1 MTRLRDA
8 LWFLAPLLAAAALAL
23 PGSAGADP
31 VPKSRA
37 TRPATPV
44 AEPRLVILAF
54 AFMPSAVP
62 NQPAFQGIISRE
74 IPREIGRRIDASADL
89 ETRFYAV
96 RSVMDGRPRFAVSQR
111 MGSAE
116 EVRYAAREI
125 GGAYVLDGLVSVTER
140 LRFRVRLQ
148 DVGGGKGLWQKEYEA
163 PTAQAAALLERA
175 ARDLL
180 SALPPAVGGAAKKV
194 PKPRHE
200 PGWGA
205 LLDYMEAEDM
215 AFSLE
220 SGVYGGGLDPI
231 FDRYLAA
238 CQQDPAWDPPADHLV
253 AIALAT
259 LARPVG
265 PAEVPLRAL
274 ERLVRIRPGVAS
286 QAALARGLAA
296 AGRTSEAEAAWGRS
310 VAIDPAFIE
319 GWLNVAEARRARGD
333 YPGAAS
339 ALEKAIAL
347 PLPTTRLRARVQSD
361 LGALYLEIN
370 EVDRAIARLEAS
382 VRENPED
389 PEAHFRLGS
398 AYARKGEYT
407 PAQSRRWS
415 DRALKEFRTADR
427 LRGIPEAPLHPP
439 GKPRI

>member
-8 LWFLAPLLAAAALAL
+8 HSFLATLLAAAVLAFQ
-23 PGSAGADP
+23 GSARAAP
-31 VPKSRA
+31 KPKAPAARIVPA
-37 TRPATPV
+37 A

-54 AFMPSAVP
+54 AFMPTAVP

-74 IPREIGRRIDASADL
+74 IPREIGRRLDAAADL

-96 RSVMDGRPRFAVSQR
+96 RSVVGGRPRFAVSPR
-111 MGSAE
+111 MGTAE

-125 GGAYVLDGLVSVTER
+125 GGAYAFDGLVSVTER

-148 DVGGGKGLWQKEYEA
+148 DVGSGKLLWQKEYEA
-163 PTAQAAALLERA
+163 PTARAAPLLEQA

-180 SALPPAVGGAAKKV
+180 SALPPSVLGEAMRT
-194 PKPRHE
+194 PKPTHQ
-200 PGWGA
+200 PGWDA
-205 LLDYMEAEDM
+205 LLAYMEAEDL

-220 SGVYGGGLDPI
+220 SRVYSGGLGPI

-238 CQQDPAWDPPADHLV
+238 CQQDPAWDPPADHL
-253 AIALAT
+253 IALAQAV
-259 LARPVG
+259 LERPVG
-265 PAEVPLRAL
+265 PAEVPLGAL
-274 ERLVRIRPGVAS
+274 ERLARIRPDAAS

-296 AGRTSEAEAAWGRS
+296 AGRTSEAEAAWRRS

-319 GWLNVAEARRARGD
+319 GWLNVAEGRRVRGD
-333 YPGAAS
+333 FRGAAS
-339 ALEKAIAL
+339 ALERAIAL
-347 PLPTTRLRARVQSD
+347 GLPTPRLRARARSD
-361 LGALYLEIN
+361 LGALYLEIG

-382 VRENPED
+382 LRDNPAD

-398 AYARKGEYT
+398 AYERKGEYT
-407 PAQSRRWS
+407 PAEARRWS
-415 DRALKEFRTADR
+415 DRALAEFRTADR
-427 LRGIPEAPLHPP
+427 LRGIPELPLTPP